1 MLTFEEK
8 LNIIESFEELTRHNV
23 SLGRVNF
30 HFEGSIR
37 EKKTVVYHL
46 HPNGNGFVYTAHLN
60 DYPSDAKGMTNIRDC
75 SEGDLRTIIAASI
88 DSLLTEELADFVPFS
103 DEPWVN
109 ANGQEL
115 LLTREDADTWSVY
128 ADDMLDGI
136 FTTYEEAASYLDQEG
151 FSKKT
156 R

>member
-8 LNIIESFEELTRHNV
+8 LKVIESFDRLTRHNV

-30 HFEGSIR
+30 HFEESIR

-46 HPNGNGFVYTAHLN
+46 HPNGNGFVFTAHLN
-60 DYPSDAKGMTNIRDC
+60 DFDSDAKGMTNIRDF
-75 SEGDLRTIIAASI
+75 SEEELRSIIQASM
-88 DSLLTEELADFVPFS
+88 DSLLTEELADFEPFT

-109 ANGQEL
+109 ENGQEL
-115 LLTREDADTWSVY
+115 VLTREDADTWSVY
-128 ADDMLDGI
+128 ADEMLDGI